1 MGVPL
6 KSYEGFKSLIDPDS
20 SNHQY
25 FRQEA
30 NNFTLFAL
38 IVHDPALHSEFDR
51 TININFE
58 FFDRITGDDF
68 VFFVLTK
75 PSENWFNRRSNREYY
90 TNINRDT
97 LDNNTKL
104 DTYGLCNYFDIDY
117 SELPVIILSNSLTF
131 NGFVTVKTNENIIES
146 QFNRISRFCY
156 DKHGFFNMF
165 EDEDFRSLIN
175 EIKQEETDFYINR
188 ATSIA
193 EGMVDL
199 FSTTNEE
206 QKLVAMNALSNKVFE
221 KVNQLRQ
228 TKNAEF
234 DSRIEQLILFIAT
247 RFATLNSSAN
257 HHALQLLDGLE
268 HESQVLLETLNAI
281 YPIFLNTKSELEFSA
296 GIIPLTKIFEIE
308 INLSFVQYIRYL
320 LSIEMP
326 KYFNKPDRTK
336 RNVYFPT
343 REFPTELDVSVNV
356 NSYTNNKFQP
366 PELGKT
372 RLALMVLAENNRL
385 PKEFNKAKIQTLLT
399 HWEKIRLI
407 RNNVAHTG
415 VLQSNDLNEIIEI
428 FSLMQRQGILG
439 EIIKLK
445 ESLKINPNGL

>member
-90 TNINRDT
+90 TSINRDT

-199 FSTTNEE
+199 FSITNEE
-206 QKLVAMNALSNKVFE
+206 QKLVAMNALSTKIFE
-221 KVNQLRQ
+221 KVNKLRQ
-228 TKNAEF
+228 TQSGEF
-234 DSRIEQLILFIAT
+234 DNRIEQLILFIAT

-268 HESQVLLETLNAI
+268 PESRILLETLNAI
-281 YPIFLNTKSELEFSA
+281 YPTLHNTKAELEFSA
-296 GIIPLTKIFEIE
+296 GIIPLTKLFEIE
-308 INLSFVQYIRYL
+308 VNLSFIQHIRYL
-320 LSIEMP
+320 LDVEMP

-336 RNVYFPT
+336 RNLFFPT
-343 REFPTELDVSVNV
+343 RAFPTESDVSINV
-356 NSYTNNKFQP
+356 NKSINNKFQP
-366 PELGKT
+366 PELGGTERAVK
-372 RLALMVLAENNRL
+372 VLIENKKL
-385 PKEFNKAKIQTLLT
+385 PQSFDKNKIQSLMKY
-399 HWEKIRLI
+399 WEDIRLI
-407 RNNVAHTG
+407 RNAVAHTG
-415 VLQSNDLNEIIEI
+415 ALTNKDLDKIIEI
-428 FSLMQRQGILG
+428 FSSMQREGILE

-445 ESLKINPNGL
+445 ESLKN